1 MGDAGALP
9 GGLGGRFRRLAM
21 AIAVVCMF
29 AVFVLFVLGIGMR
42 YLANRPLAWVDEA
55 VTLLSVWG
63 TFWTGACVLKWPE
76 FIAFDVLFGAL
87 KPERQR
93 QWLAVGA
100 TGFIALI
107 GYALPGM
114 VDYTLFL
121 WRERTD
127 AMQLRLD
134 VVYSICP
141 FFFAVVLV
149 RLCLTVRALIGPD
162 WREELVRWSTA
173 GGSG

>member
-1 MGDAGALP
+1 MNAGKE
-9 GGLGGRFRRLAM
+9 GLFSRMAM

-29 AVFVLFVLGIGMR
+29 LVFVLFVLGIGMR
-42 YLANRPLAWVDEA
+42 YLANRPLAWIDEA

-76 FIAFDVLFGAL
+76 FIAFDVLFGVL

-93 QWLAVGA
+93 QWLAAGA
-100 TGFIALI
+100 AGFIALI
-107 GYALPGM
+107 GFAMPGM

-134 VVYSICP
+134 IVYSICP
-141 FFFAVVLV
+141 FFFSVVLV
-149 RLCLTVRALIGPD
+149 RLCLTVRELIGPD
-162 WREELVRWSTA
+162 WRLELARWSA
-173 GGSG
+173 AESS